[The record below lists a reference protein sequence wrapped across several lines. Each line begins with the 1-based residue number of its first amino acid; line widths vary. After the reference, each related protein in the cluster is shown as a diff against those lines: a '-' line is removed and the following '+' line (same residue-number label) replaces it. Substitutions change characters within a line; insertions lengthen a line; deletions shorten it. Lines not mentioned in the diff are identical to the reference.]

1 MYGEDKG
8 MSESMTRQPIRVLN
22 MFTIMD
28 RGGAETM
35 VMNYYRHIDR
45 TKVQFDFLVHR
56 EQRGA
61 YDDEIER
68 MGGRIYRMC
77 PVYPQNFSRYKRD
90 LRTFFRAH
98 PEYKIIHSHMSELGY
113 FAFRE
118 AERQGVPVRICH
130 AHNAP
135 HGFDAKMI
143 MRTYFKKRMMPYLT
157 HLFMCGE
164 ESGKWLYGEKNK
176 SRFIMLNNAIDAAVY
191 SFDASK
197 REEMRR
203 QLDLTDELVVGHV
216 GRFNPQKNHPFLLD
230 IFTSLLKKE
239 PDTVLLLVG
248 GGADMPKIQAKVQE
262 FGIAEHVRFLG
273 VRSDVADLMQ
283 AMDVFVFP
291 SLYEGLPVTMVEAQA
306 SGLPCIISD
315 KVPPE
320 CILTDGLVNIMP
332 LSASPEAWAEKI
344 LTMRAAPRTDRRE
357 EIATHGFDI
366 STEAVKL
373 QEFYLNAYEQNC

>member
-1 MYGEDKG
+1 
-8 MSESMTRQPIRVLN
+8 MSKSMTRQPIRVLN

-143 MRTYFKKRMMPYLT
+143 IRTYFKKRMMPYLT

-176 SRFIMLNNAIDAAVY
+176 TRFIMLNNAIDAAVY

-197 REEMRR
+197 REKMRR
-203 QLDLTDELVVGHV
+203 QLGLADELVIGHV
-216 GRFNPQKNHPFLLD
+216 GRFNPQKNHPFLLN
-230 IFTSLLKKE
+230 IFAALLKKE
-239 PDTVLLLVG
+239 PNAVLLLVG
-248 GGADMPKIQAKVQE
+248 GGADMPKIQAKAQE
-262 FGIAEHVRFLG
+262 LGIAERVRFLG

-332 LSASPEAWAEKI
+332 LSANPEAWAEKI
-344 LTMRAAPRTDRRE
+344 LSMRAVPRTDRHE
-357 EIATHGFDI
+357 EIAAHGFDI
-366 STEAVKL
+366 TTEAVKL

>member
-1 MYGEDKG
+1 

-203 QLDLTDELVVGHV
+203 QLDLTDELVIGHV

-230 IFTSLLKKE
+230 IFAALLKKE
-239 PDTVLLLVG
+239 PNAALLLVG
-248 GGADMPKIQAKVQE
+248 GGADMPKIQAKAQE
-262 FGIAEHVRFLG
+262 LGIAERVRFLG

-283 AMDVFVFP
+283 TMDVFAFP

-332 LSASPEAWAEKI
+332 LSVSPEVWAEKI
-344 LTMRAAPRTDRRE
+344 LTMRAVPRTDRHE
-357 EIATHGFDI
+357 EIAAHGFDI

-373 QEFYLNAYEQNC
+373 QEFYLKAYEQNC

>member
-143 MRTYFKKRMMPYLT
+143 IRTYFKKRMMPYLT

-164 ESGKWLYGEKNK
+164 ESGKWLYGDKNK

-203 QLDLTDELVVGHV
+203 QLGLTGELVVGHV

-230 IFTSLLKKE
+230 IFAALLKKE
-239 PDTVLLLVG
+239 PDAVLLLVG

-262 FGIAEHVRFLG
+262 LGIAERVRFLG

-291 SLYEGLPVTMVEAQA
+291 SLYEGLGIALVEAQA
-306 SGLPCIISD
+306 AGLPCVVSD
-315 KVPPE
+315 TIPHE
-320 CILTDGLVNIMP
+320 AYLTDLVDP
-332 LSASPEAWAEKI
+332 EKLSAPEEKWAEKI
-344 LTMRAAPRTDRRE
+344 LTMRAVPRTDRRE
-357 EIATHGFDI
+357 EIAAHGFDI

-373 QEFYLNAYEQNC
+373 QEFYLKAYEQNC